1 MNSEAN
7 HQSGALAEY
16 ITCDRRRMARTP
28 FPTQLTLEQLSL
40 LPLQGLQSIRAL
52 RGKLGRQYRALVCD
66 PHRGVTALMCQELS
80 RSGTHVTALISG
92 GDDHHNAQS
101 FCMLHGAKGVLTGR
115 PAAVMNQLEDNTFDL
130 VIDTQGGQVAYD
142 AAKRILRDGG
152 RYVLL
157 NSSIVYADEQNH
169 HHGPT

>member
-1 MNSEAN
+1 
-7 HQSGALAEY
+7 
-16 ITCDRRRMARTP
+16 MARTP
-28 FPTQLTLEQLSL
+28 FPTQLTLEQMSL

-101 FCMLHGAKGVLTGR
+101 SCMLHGAKGVLTGR
-115 PAAVMNQLEDNTFDL
+115 PASVMNQLEDNSFDL

-142 AAKRILRDGG
+142 AAKRILKDGG
-152 RYVLL
+152 R
-157 NSSIVYADEQNH
+157 
-169 HHGPT
+169 